1 MYGCHSSHWWL
12 YKDDSN
18 ENNKRLSLNTLVME
32 VGYSKRE
39 TQVLKARGNL
49 INNSCKLIKNI
60 YL

>member
-1 MYGCHSSHWWL
+1 VNGCHSSHWWL

-18 ENNKRLSLNTLVME
+18 ENNKKLSLNTLVME

-39 TQVLKARGNL
+39 TQVLKTRGNL